1 MYMYL
6 FEYLFSVFFRHIP
19 RSGIAGPSCTPLGCM
34 SPTLQT
40 SGLVVGEVRRAR
52 ITRKGLRRRTEVGKG
67 MSQKRLEEGTCHE
80 LRSKRRGKEW
90 EGSISRGRG

>member
-6 FEYLFSVFFRHIP
+6 FESLFSVFFRHIH
-19 RSGIAGPSCTPLGCM
+19 RSGTAGPSCTPLGCM

-52 ITRKGLRRRTEVGKG
+52 IPRKGLRRRTEVGKG
-67 MSQKRLEEGTCHE
+67 MSQKRLEEWTCHE

-90 EGSISRGRG
+90 EGSIGGGRG